1 MMDAFGLPQSV
12 VVFGGTSDIASAIL
26 AELVPRGCHTVV
38 LAGRDDARLSEVAA
52 AVSGLGATRVVP
64 VQFDATDVAGATL
77 VASRCLTAAE
87 GPVDLILM
95 AVGELGE
102 QLADEVD
109 AGRVAEMITVNYT
122 WPTAVLA
129 VCAQHLRT
137 QGSGRLVVLS
147 SVAGVRV
154 RRANYLYG
162 SAKAGLDAFCAGLA
176 ESLRGTGA
184 QLQTVRPGFV
194 RSKMTEG
201 LRSAPF
207 ARDPSDVA
215 AAVLKGLET
224 GQPVVWA
231 PPVLRW
237 VFLGLR
243 HLPATLWRRL
253 PG

>member
-1 MMDAFGLPQSV
+1 MIDAFGIPQSV
-12 VVFGGTSDIASAIL
+12 VVFGGTSDIARAIL
-26 AELVPRGCHTVV
+26 EELVPRGCHTVV

-52 AVSGLGATRVVP
+52 AASAMGATTVEQL
-64 VQFDATDVAGATL
+64 QFDATDVAGAAPL
-77 VASRCLTAAE
+77 ASKCLAAAA
-87 GPVDLILM
+87 GRVDLVLM
-95 AVGELGE
+95 AVGQLGA

-109 AGRVAEMITVNYT
+109 ASRVSEVITVNYT
-122 WPTAVLA
+122 WPAAVLA
-129 VCAQHLRT
+129 VCAQHLKD
-137 QGSGRLVVLS
+137 QGSGRLLVLS

-184 QLQTVRPGFV
+184 QLQTARPGFV
-194 RSKMTEG
+194 RSKMTAG

-207 ARDPSDVA
+207 ACDPSQVA
-215 AAVLKGLET
+215 AAVLRGLET
-224 GQPVVWA
+224 GQPVIWA

-237 VFLGLR
+237 AFLGLR
-243 HLPATLWRRL
+243 HLPAALWRRL